1 MSRIPDCRR
10 VSAEEAEGLRKIAVM
25 MERAGIDPSLPFAK
39 PANVEAQRLLLQKQ
53 AQMIRE
59 QSV

>member
-1 MSRIPDCRR
+1 MSTGRR
-10 VSAEEAEGLRKIAVM
+10 PITAEEVEGLRKVAIM
-25 MERAGIDPSLPFAK
+25 MERAGINPALPVPP
-39 PANVEAQRLLLQKQ
+39 PADIEAQRLLLQKQ